1 MRMRLFS
8 IRSVSL
14 LFLVPSSASR
24 SFFIYTIFGVYVCG
38 ESRHVHID
46 KNGKEKKI
54 SGEKVEKNATLPY
67 SGIETRTPHLCGYR
81 WIYERIVGSHI
92 YSRIALNVGGCVE
105 RYARDILLLLRNV
118 QWPMLCTYQK
128 VNTLRSARIELSVCV
143 LGIHKLRYAR
153 TAAAKT
159 WGWTKLRLPFSVL
172 VCFFSSY
179 IEQNGDIKNGTIC
192 NYIYSVKVYIL
203 LCLYWFFVCFC
214 SFFPSVLRKRFVKL
228 VRQMRKKTK
237 QTMFRPPTFH
247 WIFDKIECE
256 AKRVRLASCAPIN
269 GNKWRCERLRR
280 RKQ

>member
-38 ESRHVHID
+38 ASRHVHID
-46 KNGKEKKI
+46 KNGKKKKI
-54 SGEKVEKNATLPY
+54 SWNKWRRRKKNTERNASMLWCR
-67 SGIETRTPHLCGYR
+67 TRTPHLYGYG
-81 WIYERIVGSHI
+81 WILYTWIVGSHI
-92 YSRIALNVGGCVE
+92 HSRIALNAYDVYVGGCVE

-143 LGIHKLRYAR
+143 LGVHKLRYAR

-159 WGWTKLRLPFSVL
+159 WGWTQLRLPFSVL
-172 VCFFSSY
+172 VFFSLFY
-179 IEQNGDIKNGTIC
+179 WTKWRHKKWTIF
-192 NYIYSVKVYIL
+192 IPSRFSIL

-214 SFFPSVLRKRFVKL
+214 SFLCRFWGKG
-228 VRQMRKKTK
+228 
-237 QTMFRPPTFH
+237 
-247 WIFDKIECE
+247 
-256 AKRVRLASCAPIN
+256 S
-269 GNKWRCERLRR
+269 
-280 RKQ
+280 